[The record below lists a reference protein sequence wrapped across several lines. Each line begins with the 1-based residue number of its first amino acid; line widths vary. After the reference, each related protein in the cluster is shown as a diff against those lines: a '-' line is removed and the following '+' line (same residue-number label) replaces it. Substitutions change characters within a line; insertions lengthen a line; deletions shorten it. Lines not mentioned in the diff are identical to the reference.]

1 MTWMNLA
8 VGIIGS
14 EDDSRSLVFFGV
26 LAIGIVGAFIAGVP
40 ASWNGACYGR
50 NGSSHFSVAVA
61 ALIGGHSTVVLTGS
75 FVGAWFLSAWL
86 FPRAAKD
93 QTGAQLTG

>member
-1 MTWMNLA
+1 MVAT
-8 VGIIGS
+8 
-14 EDDSRSLVFFGV
+14 GV
-26 LAIGIVGAFIAGVP
+26 A
-40 ASWNGACYGR
+40 
-50 NGSSHFSVAVA
+50 HFSVAVA
-61 ALIGGHSTVVLTGS
+61 ALIGWHLTVVLTGS